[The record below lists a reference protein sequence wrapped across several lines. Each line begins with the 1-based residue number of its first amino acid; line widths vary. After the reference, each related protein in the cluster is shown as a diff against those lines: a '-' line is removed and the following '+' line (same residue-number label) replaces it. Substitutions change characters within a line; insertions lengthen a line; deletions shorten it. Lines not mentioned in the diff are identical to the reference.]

1 MKDLIRKILHEDN
14 RDRLSGIIKKYIES
28 TISPEYRDEICNI
41 EVTDSE
47 GLYRKIYRITITFD
61 VVPSSNQINIM
72 TDVFL
77 MVHRFF
83 DITPE
88 MESRFKKGCQSNQS
102 EVTEYSRTLENVRQQ
117 GAEELNERCWKGYTQ
132 KGMKTMFGK
141 RYPNCVKKKK

>member
-1 MKDLIRKILHEDN
+1 MRQVIKKILQEDN
-14 RDRLSGIIKKYIES
+14 RDRLSGIIKKFIES
-28 TISPEYRDEICNI
+28 TISSEYRDEICDI

-77 MVHRFF
+77 MVNRFF

-102 EVTEYSRTLENVRQQ
+102 EVTEYSRTL
-117 GAEELNERCWKGYTQ
+117 
-132 KGMKTMFGK
+132 
-141 RYPNCVKKKK
+141 

>member
-1 MKDLIRKILHEDN
+1 MRDLIRKILHEDN
-14 RDRLSGIIKKYIES
+14 RDRLSGMIKKYIES

-41 EVTDSE
+41 GVTDFE

-61 VVPSSNQINIM
+61 VVSSSNQIDIM
-72 TDVFL
+72 SDIFV
-77 MVHRFF
+77 MVHSFF

-88 MESRFKKGCQSNQS
+88 MESRFKKGCKSNQS
-102 EVTEYSRTLENVRQQ
+102 EVTEYSRTLKNDRQQ
-117 GAEELNERCWKGYTQ
+117 GGELNERCWKGYTQ